1 MSSTADDG
9 MRVIDLSGTLLD
21 QGYVVQLWLLSHCIF
36 VYMGTAADKPRLA
49 SLSTAIA
56 TRYSPM
62 PLITSVLGASDTDE
76 QQIAQRLARR
86 TGRQC
91 FVSCQL
97 PSDVSE
103 LFVIVERHVIKRLT
117 EEGVV
122 RSNK

>member
-1 MSSTADDG
+1 MSSNPNDD
-9 MRVIDLSGTLLD
+9 RLNVIDLSGTLLD
-21 QGYVVQLWLLSHCIF
+21 QSYVVQLWLLSHCIF

-49 SLSTAIA
+49 SMSTAIT

-62 PLITSVLGASDTDE
+62 PLITSVMGASDTDE

-97 PSDVSE
+97 PSDVPE
-103 LFVIVERHVIKRLT
+103 LFVVVERHVIKRLT

-122 RSNK
+122 LV